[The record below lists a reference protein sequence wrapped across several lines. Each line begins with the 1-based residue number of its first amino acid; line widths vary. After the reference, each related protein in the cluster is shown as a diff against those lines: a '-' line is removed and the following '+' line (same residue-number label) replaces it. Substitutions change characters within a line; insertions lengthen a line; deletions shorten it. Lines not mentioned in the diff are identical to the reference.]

1 MRLEEIV
8 DTDDPGT
15 VKEEATIALTQVER
29 LTSVVQRLLTNARES
44 RRSASVVPVDVDAV
58 LRQQLREWRPAFQ
71 GARRVMRFGGER
83 QLTALATPGALA
95 QVLSTLLENSLMHGA
110 GTVTVTT
117 RSSGTSVVLE
127 VSDEGPGVPSELG
140 NRVFERAVSGR
151 ASTGLGLAMAR
162 ELAEADGGR
171 LELSQQRPPVFSV
184 FLTSGQSDA
193 AIA

>member
-1 MRLEEIV
+1 
-8 DTDDPGT
+8 
-15 VKEEATIALTQVER
+15 
-29 LTSVVQRLLTNARES
+29 
-44 RRSASVVPVDVDAV
+44 
-58 LRQQLREWRPAFQ
+58 
-71 GARRVMRFGGER
+71 
-83 QLTALATPGALA
+83 
-95 QVLSTLLENSLMHGA
+95 MHGA
-110 GTVTVTT
+110 GRVTLTT

-184 FLTSGQSDA
+184 FLTA
-193 AIA
+193 AEGEEAPTTAGEPAS